1 MRSGA
6 VTIQR
11 AAALLLI
18 LAALALLTGLAVF
31 VALAVTKG
39 VAETGR
45 FAFALVVI
53 VPLGSLI
60 IGLLARSNRSRGFER
75 LDG

>member
-11 AAALLLI
+11 AAALLMILTALALI
-18 LAALALLTGLAVF
+18 ASLAAFAALAI
-31 VALAVTKG
+31 TKG

-45 FAFALVVI
+45 FAFVLLVA

-75 LDG
+75 FDS